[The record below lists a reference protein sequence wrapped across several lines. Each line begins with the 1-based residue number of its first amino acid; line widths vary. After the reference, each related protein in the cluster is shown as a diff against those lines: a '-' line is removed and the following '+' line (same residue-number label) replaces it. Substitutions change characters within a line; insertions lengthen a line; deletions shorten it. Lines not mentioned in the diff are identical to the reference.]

1 MIGNKGDLVSVVCD
15 PEAWSVPLRSCR
27 TIMVQQFLTGC
38 VQCCVREFSKQFLKK
53 LEARGAW
60 DTELWVS
67 SSAVFYIDIDRE
79 LSQLIGSF
87 LNLDFLLLN
96 FFFSCFYLH
105 ICVSVSA
112 LRGQKLSLPLKL
124 ELEAVR
130 SYLTWIL
137 GVKLEFLTINQSP
150 PCDLPS
156 TSRQQTMKLSRLTGE
171 SGWWAGAMLGR
182 ASWP

>member
-1 MIGNKGDLVSVVCD
+1 MCSVLCK
-15 PEAWSVPLRSCR
+15 R
-27 TIMVQQFLTGC
+27 VQQT
-38 VQCCVREFSKQFLKK
+38 VSEKVRGERCMRHWALGIIFSSVLHRHRQGAKSVDWK
-53 LEARGAW
+53 LL
-60 DTELWVS
+60 ELR
-67 SSAVFYIDIDRE
+67 FPITK
-79 LSQLIGSF
+79 L
-87 LNLDFLLLN
+87 
-96 FFFSCFYLH
+96 FFSCFYLH